1 MISKDIATTIDGI
14 YKAEMSVA
22 GLPQNS
28 GYQISFQE
36 FNAMRPQIES
46 LIGKSGLAVNLQNL
60 NNAQELI
67 NNNIPVTEKTLKYK
81 AMLDTL
87 NLAGLSDADGQSR
100 VLDKIADQMAIGGEA
115 SDTPL
120 TNDPSIWENVKSAI
134 VTLADAS
141 YDDIMNVISSG
152 KAFTISSLKVVME
165 CRQHYIRQTAGYVY
179 RSGVNVS
186 TEPAGYIYRSAEYI
200 CRPAG
205 YVGTESADSIYGP
218 ARDVWTEQLC
228 SDGQLWCI
236 SVQS

>member
-1 MISKDIATTIDGI
+1 
-14 YKAEMSVA
+14 
-22 GLPQNS
+22 
-28 GYQISFQE
+28 
-36 FNAMRPQIES
+36 
-46 LIGKSGLAVNLQNL
+46 
-60 NNAQELI
+60 
-67 NNNIPVTEKTLKYK
+67 
-81 AMLDTL
+81 MLDTL

-152 KAFTISSLKVVME
+152 KAFTISSLKVVM
-165 CRQHYIRQTAGYVY
+165 QVGWSAD
-179 RSGVNVS
+179 S
-186 TEPAGYIYRSAEYI
+186 TTPGSQQGMYTDQALMSAQNQQGMYTGQALMSAQEPAGYIY
-200 CRPAG
+200 RPAG

-218 ARDVWTEQLC
+218 VVRDVWTEQLC
-228 SDGQLWCI
+228 SDGELWCI

>member
-1 MISKDIATTIDGI
+1 
-14 YKAEMSVA
+14 
-22 GLPQNS
+22 
-28 GYQISFQE
+28 
-36 FNAMRPQIES
+36 MRPQIES

-120 TNDPSIWENVKSAI
+120 TDDPSIWENVKSAI

-152 KAFTISSLKVVME
+152 KAFTISSLKVVM
-165 CRQHYIRQTAGYVY
+165 Q
-179 RSGVNVS
+179 
-186 TEPAGYIYRSAEYI
+186 
-200 CRPAG
+200 
-205 YVGTESADSIYGP
+205 VGWSADSTTPG
-218 ARDVWTEQLC
+218 R
-228 SDGQLWCI
+228 
-236 SVQS
+236 